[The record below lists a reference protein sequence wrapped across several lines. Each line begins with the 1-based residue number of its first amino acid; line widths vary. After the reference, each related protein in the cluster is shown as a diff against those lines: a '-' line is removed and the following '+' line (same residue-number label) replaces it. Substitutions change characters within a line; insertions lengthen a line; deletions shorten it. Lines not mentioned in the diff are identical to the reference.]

1 MNNKKIVC
9 IVGARPQF
17 IKHAPLELALKTFFN
32 VVTIHT
38 GQHYDAKM
46 SKIFFDQL
54 NISPPTYMLKS
65 SGKGVSHGQQT
76 GEMLTLVEEIL
87 MKEMPMAV
95 LVYGDTNSTLAG
107 ALAASKL
114 NIPVIHIEAGL
125 RSFNKKMPEEIN
137 RILTDHVSSI
147 LFAPSTL
154 AVENLKKEGLSDGV
168 VLCGD
173 VMNDMVLLAK
183 EKIPN
188 TVDLSD
194 FYLITIHRPYNTDE
208 KSRLFYILDTINK
221 LDSLAIFPIHP
232 RTLTKIADF
241 GGKIEDYQNIKFI
254 EPLSY
259 FELIEHQIKAK
270 AIITDSGGVQKE
282 AYILRKKCIT
292 IRSETEWAETL
303 QGGWNHLVFD
313 NLDNIQ
319 ELIYENP
326 TDYIENLYGNGQASN
341 FISQKL
347 NDFFK

>member
-1 MNNKKIVC
+1 
-9 IVGARPQF
+9 
-17 IKHAPLELALKTFFN
+17 
-32 VVTIHT
+32 
-38 GQHYDAKM
+38 
-46 SKIFFDQL
+46 
-54 NISPPTYMLKS
+54 
-65 SGKGVSHGQQT
+65 
-76 GEMLTLVEEIL
+76 MLTLVEEIL